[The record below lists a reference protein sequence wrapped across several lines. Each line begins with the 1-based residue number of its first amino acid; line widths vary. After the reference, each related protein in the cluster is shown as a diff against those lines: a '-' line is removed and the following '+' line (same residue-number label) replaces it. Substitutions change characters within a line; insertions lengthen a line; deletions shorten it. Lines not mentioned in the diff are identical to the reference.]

1 MSKHKRNPQR
11 LERMSQAQ
19 IEQRRRE
26 LEWQYGEKNEQHL
39 ETLRKSLIFA
49 WLLSCFALAF
59 TMNNDKDLIVWAG
72 AAGVALVVA
81 YQIRVLWL
89 SKRVEDYIDAELGPS
104 QED

>member
-1 MSKHKRNPQR
+1 MSKQKRNPPR
-11 LERMSQAQ
+11 TAKMSPAH

-39 ETLRKSLIFA
+39 EFFRKSLIFA

-72 AAGVALVVA
+72 AAGVALVVT

-89 SKRVEDYIDAELGPS
+89 NKRVEDYIDAELGPH
-104 QED
+104 QEE